1 MNIHS
6 IDSLEMKNL
15 GEEMVETLPVPLE
28 EAHIDTEALFESVRA
43 SEIDFEELRSHI
55 TGSVDKRGQATIGD
69 VLQDYPATQGLAS
82 VVGLLYFAM
91 ANGIAL
97 ESLETVTWD
106 DNGTPMQ
113 AVITGWLFTHDNNL

>member
-1 MNIHS
+1 
-6 IDSLEMKNL
+6 MKNL
-15 GEEMVETLPVPLE
+15 GEEMVETLPVPLD

-69 VLQDYPATQGLAS
+69 VRYRIIRQLKVCCA
-82 VVGLLYFAM
+82 VGLLHF

-97 ESLETVTWD
+97 NLLETVTWD